1 MSLKK
6 LKEDMKANGKNSL
19 VCCQQGDKIEIMKKE
34 FVFLISF
41 IFTLSFFSLPK
52 NILAQEINDYS
63 SDFSIEL
70 VPDNPR
76 PEQAVSAKI
85 VSYQFD
91 VDRSDI
97 IWILD
102 GKTIVSGTGKKTAD
116 FVLPPLGKESILTVN
131 IVTNQGVKTSKTRK
145 FFGSD
150 MDFLWSAN
158 TSVPAGYKGK
168 ALAGR
173 KAFIK
178 ITALP
183 HLYLASSAVPR
194 SNLIY
199 EWTFNYKNLPDY
211 SGAGKNTLLVRLNDL
226 GDYVIGVKVST
237 KDKRASFQKF
247 LHLSAEGI
255 SPKAVFYADDPLEGP
270 FYGRAL
276 GGKISLKTKDINIRA
291 EPYFF
296 NQENGKASYK
306 WSMNGKSVKSGK
318 KPNTISLVSEESSGQ
333 ARISFEMEKEVENSL
348 QSAETSADISF

>member
-1 MSLKK
+1 MS
-6 LKEDMKANGKNSL
+6 
-19 VCCQQGDKIEIMKKE
+19 
-34 FVFLISF
+34 
-41 IFTLSFFSLPK
+41 
-52 NILAQEINDYS
+52 QEINDYS

-91 VDRSDI
+91 VNRSGI
-97 IWILD
+97 TWILD
-102 GKTIVSGTGKKTAD
+102 GKTIASGTGEKTAD
-116 FVLPPLGKESILTVN
+116 FVLPSLGKESILTVN
-131 IVTNQGVKTSKTRK
+131 IITNQGVKTSKTRK
-145 FFGSD
+145 FSGSD
-150 MDFLWSAN
+150 IDFLWSAN

-183 HLYLASSAVPR
+183 HLYLASGAISR

-199 EWTFNYKNLPDY
+199 DWTFNYKNLPDD
-211 SGAGKNTLLVRLNDL
+211 SGVDKNTLLIRLNDL

-247 LHLSAEGI
+247 LHLSAEAV
-255 SPKAVFYADDPLEGP
+255 SSKAVFYADDPLEGP
-270 FYGRAL
+270 FYGKAL
-276 GGKISLKTKDINIRA
+276 GGKISMKTKDINIRA

-296 NQENGKASYK
+296 NQENGKATYR

-318 KPNTISLVSEESSGQ
+318 KPNVISLVSEESSGQ
-333 ARISFEMEKEVENSL
+333 ARISFEMEKEVENNL
-348 QSAETSADISF
+348 QTAETSANIAF